1 MTALIVSQILLW
13 IMLALVVVGLLALAR
28 QVGVLFERV
37 APVGALTA
45 SRGPTV
51 GEEAP
56 NLRLR
61 TLDGEVVQTGGR
73 STTGRRRLLMF
84 VSSQCPI
91 CKVLIPTALDFARDE
106 RLDVIFAG
114 DAPDEE
120 QRRLIDEQGLGD
132 FPFINSAE
140 LGRALGVDKLPHAAL
155 IDEDGRLAA
164 RGLVNSR
171 EHLESLVVSQENGLV
186 SVQQFLGERRRRAE
200 QGEG

>member
-13 IMLALVVVGLLALAR
+13 IMLALVVVGLLALSR

-37 APVGALTA
+37 APVGALTP
-45 SRGPTV
+45 SRGPIV

-114 DAPDEE
+114 DAPE
-120 QRRLIDEQGLGD
+120 R
-132 FPFINSAE
+132 S
-140 LGRALGVDKLPHAAL
+140 
-155 IDEDGRLAA
+155 
-164 RGLVNSR
+164 
-171 EHLESLVVSQENGLV
+171 
-186 SVQQFLGERRRRAE
+186 SVA
-200 QGEG
+200 

>member
-13 IMLALVVVGLLALAR
+13 IMLALVVVGLLALSR

-37 APVGALTA
+37 APVGALTP
-45 SRGPTV
+45 SRGPIV

-73 STTGRRRLLMF
+73 STSGRRRLLMF

-114 DAPDEE
+114 DAPEEE

>member
-1 MTALIVSQILLW
+1 
-13 IMLALVVVGLLALAR
+13 
-28 QVGVLFERV
+28 
-37 APVGALTA
+37 
-45 SRGPTV
+45 
-51 GEEAP
+51 
-56 NLRLR
+56 
-61 TLDGEVVQTGGR
+61 VQTGGR